1 MRSEKY
7 GFELLFLSLCL
18 CVSQNVTAQA
28 PVKTT
33 ETTVVMVRHGEK
45 PEADLGQLACQ
56 GLNRALKL
64 ANVLHSRYGV
74 ADLIFAPNPSVKIQ
88 ADGVEWSYVRPLT
101 TIEPYAI
108 KIGSP
113 VNADYGWNNLSP
125 VVKRIRQREKG
136 LIVVAWEHHGI
147 VGTSRDL
154 MKAFGANPDD
164 IPVWSGDDFDSMYV
178 FKIEHASDAKQ
189 SRITFLHTKEGLNGQ
204 SKDCPN

>member
-1 MRSEKY
+1 MRSKQNK
-7 GFELLFLSLCL
+7 FAFLCLSLCL
-18 CVSQNVTAQA
+18 CVSQNVMAEA

-33 ETTVVMVRHGEK
+33 ETMVVMVRHGEK
-45 PEADLGQLACQ
+45 PVSDLGQLTCQ

-64 ANVLHSRYGV
+64 ADVLYSRYGA

-88 ADGVEWSYVRPLT
+88 ADGVEWSYVRPLA

-108 KIGSP
+108 KTGSP

-125 VVKRIRQREKG
+125 VVNAILQRKKG

-147 VGTSRDL
+147 VGMSRDL
-154 MKAFGANPDD
+154 MKALGENPDD
-164 IPVWSGDDFDSMYV
+164 VPVWSGDDFDGMYV
-178 FKIEHASDAKQ
+178 FKIAHTGDVKTSH
-189 SRITFLHTKEGLNGQ
+189 ITFQHMAEGLNGQ

>member
-1 MRSEKY
+1 MRSKQNK
-7 GFELLFLSLCL
+7 FELLVLSLCL
-18 CVSQNVTAQA
+18 CVSQNVMAETPAEA
-28 PVKTT
+28 T

-45 PEADLGQLACQ
+45 PVSDLGQLACQ

-64 ANVLHSRYGV
+64 ANVLYSRFG
-74 ADLIFAPNPSVKIQ
+74 AANLIFAPNPSVKIQ
-88 ADGVEWSYVRPLT
+88 ADGVEWSYVRPLA

-108 KIGSP
+108 KIGSS

-125 VVKRIRQREKG
+125 VVNAILQREKG

-147 VGTSRDL
+147 VGMSRDL
-154 MKAFGANPDD
+154 MKALGANPDD

-178 FKIEHASDAKQ
+178 FKIDHTSDVKQ
-189 SRITFLHTKEGLNGQ
+189 SRITFHKMTEGLNGQ